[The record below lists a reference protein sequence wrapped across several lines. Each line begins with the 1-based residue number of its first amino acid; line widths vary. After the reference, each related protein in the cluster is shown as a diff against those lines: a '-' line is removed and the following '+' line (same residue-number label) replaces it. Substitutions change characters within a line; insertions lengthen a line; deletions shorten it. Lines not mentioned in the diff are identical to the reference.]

1 MPNSPVEAP
10 LSPGEGSGVSN
21 KTSPLTA
28 RATAWFATQ
37 GWSPYPFQEEAW
49 RAYLAGEDGLVN
61 AATGSGKTYS
71 LVLPVIL
78 EYLREREQPGFDAR
92 RAVGLRAVWIS
103 PIRALTKEIKDAAER
118 AAAGLGLDWEIDLR
132 TGDTTSS
139 QRAKQIRR
147 PPQILITTPESLHLL
162 LATTGYQDMFRELRV
177 LVADEWHE
185 LMGSKRGVQVE
196 LALSRLRALLPELKT
211 WGISATIG
219 NLDEAARVLFG
230 FREGKPADWTLVRSK
245 QQKKYAVKTILPA
258 DIERFPWAGRIGTV
272 LVREVLKVVDQSKTT
287 LIFTNT
293 RAQCE
298 LWYQAL
304 LDADPDL
311 AGLLGMHHS
320 AVDRTLREWVEEA
333 LHEARL
339 KVVVCT
345 SSLDLGVD
353 FRPVE
358 TIIQVGSPMGVARF
372 LQRAGRSGHQ
382 PGATSV
388 IHVVP
393 TYALELIDAAA
404 LQQAVKAMRLES
416 RQPYRRAFDVLVQY
430 LVTLSVSG
438 GFRPEEIYP
447 EILTT
452 HAYHD
457 VTPEEWQWCLDFIR
471 TGGEALAAY
480 PEHHRVG
487 VTEDGRYVIQN
498 KQLATRHRMSIGTI
512 VSDSTLRVK
521 YRSGGNIGNISE
533 RFISSLKKGDVFT
546 FSGKVLEVVSISGM
560 EVRVKA
566 SKAKRARTPS
576 WAGGRLPLSAELS
589 LQIREQLDH
598 VHAGEYPSPEL
609 RKVRPLMELQARRSH
624 IPANDELLVEYF
636 HDREGWHLLV
646 YPFEGRFIHE
656 GISTLL
662 AYRLS
667 QRLPI
672 SFSIA
677 VNDYGFE
684 LVSDQEI
691 PVEKLFTE
699 ALFTTEGLRED
710 IRQSAN
716 AVEMANRKFREIAV
730 VAGLVFTGYP
740 HQRKKDRHLQSSSQL
755 FFQVYSDYEPDNL
768 LLRQAYEEVLQFELE
783 ETRLRRTLERIQ
795 QQTIIVSRT
804 KNFSV
809 LAFPIIVTR
818 MRQKLSSESLKDRI
832 EKMKL
837 RLIR

>member
-1 MPNSPVEAP
+1 MHPQIPQGN
-10 LSPGEGSGVSN
+10 
-21 KTSPLTA
+21 
-28 RATAWFATQ
+28 AWFATQ
-37 GWSPYPFQEEAW
+37 NWRPYPFQLAAW
-49 RAYLAGEDGLVN
+49 EAYLTGKDGLVN

-71 LVLPVIL
+71 LIVPIML
-78 EYLREREQPGFDAR
+78 EYLAEQAAGTQDAKGGTKR
-92 RAVGLRAVWIS
+92 PGLRAVWIS
-103 PIRALTKEIKDAAER
+103 PIRALTKEIRDAAMR
-118 AAAGLGLDWEIDLR
+118 AAEGLGLDWDIELR
-132 TGDTTSS
+132 TGDTSS
-139 QRAKQIRR
+139 YSRAKQLRK

-162 LATTGYQDMFRELRV
+162 LATNGYQDFFAELKV

-196 LALSRLRALLPELKT
+196 LALSRLRAINPSLKT

-219 NLDEAARVLFG
+219 NLEQAAEVVFG
-230 FREGKPADWTLVRSK
+230 FRDGQPAPWELIRSR
-245 QQKKYAVKTILPA
+245 QKKAYAIKTILPP
-258 DIERFPWAGRIGTV
+258 DINKFPWAGRLGTV
-272 LVREVLKVVDQSKTT
+272 LVGEVLQIVNASQTT

-304 LDADPDL
+304 LEADPDL

-320 AVDRTLREWVEEA
+320 AVDRSLREWVEEA
-333 LHEARL
+333 LHEAKL

-382 PGATSV
+382 PGATST
-388 IHVVP
+388 IHLVP
-393 TYALELIDAAA
+393 THALELVDAAA
-404 LQQAVKAMRLES
+404 LQRAVADQRIES

-438 GFRPEEIYP
+438 GFYP
-447 EILTT
+447 EVVYAQIKTT
-452 HAYHD
+452 HAYAEI
-457 VTPEEWQWCLDFIR
+457 TPEEWQWCLDFIR
-471 TGGEALAAY
+471 TGGQSMEAY

-487 VTEDGRYVIQN
+487 VTADGRYVIQN
-498 KQLATRHRMSIGTI
+498 KQLATRQRMSIGTI
-512 VSDSTLRVK
+512 VGDSTLLVK
-521 YRSGGNIGNISE
+521 YRSGGKIGSISE

-546 FSGKVLEVVSISGM
+546 FSGRVLEVVNITGM
-560 EVRVKA
+560 EVKVKA
-566 SKAKRARTPS
+566 SRKKRARTPS
-576 WAGGRLPLSAELS
+576 WSGGRMPLSAELS
-589 LQIREQLDH
+589 REIRQQMALI
-598 VHAGEYPSPEL
+598 HAENYASAEL
-609 RKVRPLMELQARRSH
+609 KAVRPLLELQAKRSH
-624 IPANDELLVEYF
+624 IPGADELLVEYYQ
-636 HDREGWHLLV
+636 DREGYHLIV

-662 AYRLS
+662 AWRLS

-691 PVEKLFTE
+691 DVEGLLSPDLFSTDN
-699 ALFTTEGLRED
+699 LRED

-716 AVEMANRKFREIAV
+716 AVEMANRRFREIAV
-730 VAGLVFTGYP
+730 IAGLVFTGFP
-740 HQRKKDRHLQSSSQL
+740 KARKKDRHLQSSAQL

-768 LLRQAYEEVLQFELE
+768 LLRQAYNEVLQFQLE
-783 ETRLRRTLERIQ
+783 ETRLRETLRRIQ
-795 QQTIIVSRT
+795 RQKLVVKRPGRFT
-804 KNFSV
+804 V
-809 LAFPIIVTR
+809 LAFPLIVDR
-818 MRQKLSSESLKDRI
+818 LREKVSSEKLKDRI

-837 RLIR
+837 RLVR

>member
-1 MPNSPVEAP
+1 MKQ
-10 LSPGEGSGVSN
+10 LLEGG
-21 KTSPLTA
+21 K
-28 RATAWFATQ
+28 AWFKTN
-37 GWSPYPFQEEAW
+37 GWKPYPFQTSAW
-49 RAYLAGEDGLVN
+49 KAYLEGKNGLVN

-71 LVLPVIL
+71 LIVPIML
-78 EYLREREQPGFDAR
+78 EYLAEQNNSGAAAGAKEGTKKRGKHKDEI
-92 RAVGLRAVWIS
+92 GLRAIWIS
-103 PIRALTKEIKDAAER
+103 PIRALTKEIRDAAQR
-118 AAAGLGLDWEIDLR
+118 AAEGFGLDWEIAIR
-132 TGDTTSS
+132 TGDTTSA
-139 QRAKQIRR
+139 QRAKQLRR

-162 LATTGYQDMFRELRV
+162 LATTGYESMFANLKV

-196 LALSRLRALLPELKT
+196 LGLSRLRAFLPDLKT

-219 NLDEAARVLFG
+219 NLDEAAEVLFG
-230 FREGKPADWTLVRSK
+230 RVNGEPAPWELVRSK
-245 QQKKYAVKTILPA
+245 QKKKYKVKTILPA
-258 DIERFPWAGRIGTV
+258 NIDKFPWAGRIGTV
-272 LVREVLKVVDQSKTT
+272 LVKEVLKVVNKSQTT

-304 LDADPDL
+304 LEADPDL

-320 AVDRTLREWVEEA
+320 AVDRKLREWVEEA
-333 LHEARL
+333 LHEAKL

-404 LQQAVKAMRLES
+404 LQSAVKAGRLES

-430 LVTLSVSG
+430 LVTLSISG
-438 GFRPEEIYP
+438 GFYPDTIYREIKNTY
-447 EILTT
+447 
-452 HAYHD
+452 AYAD
-457 VTPEEWQWCLDFIR
+457 VTTTEWDWCLHFIR
-471 TGGEALAAY
+471 TGGASLEAY

-487 VTEDGRYVIQN
+487 VTEDGRYVIQT
-498 KQLATRHRMSIGTI
+498 KQLATRHRMSMGTI
-512 VSDSTLRVK
+512 VGDSTLQVK
-521 YRSGGNIGNISE
+521 YRSGGKIGHISE

-546 FSGKVLEVVSISGM
+546 FSGRVLEVVSLSRM
-560 EVRVKA
+560 EVKVKS

-576 WAGGRLPLSAELS
+576 WSGGRMPLSAELS
-589 LQIREQLDH
+589 SQIREQFDLI
-598 VHAGEYPSPEL
+598 HAGAFPSPEL
-609 RKVRPLMELQARRSH
+609 KKVKPLMELQSRRSH
-624 IPANDELLVEYF
+624 IPGRDELLVEYF
-636 HDREGWHLLV
+636 KDREGYHLV
-646 YPFEGRFIHE
+646 IYPFEGRFIHE
-656 GISTLL
+656 GISSLL
-662 AYRLS
+662 AWRLS
-667 QRLPI
+667 QKFPI

-691 PVEKLFTE
+691 AVEELMTTDLFSAENLT
-699 ALFTTEGLRED
+699 ED

-716 AVEMANRKFREIAV
+716 AIEMANRKFREIAV

-740 HQRKKDRHLQSSSQL
+740 NARKRDRHLQSSSQL

-783 ETRLRRTLERIQ
+783 ETRLRETLARIAAQ
-795 QQTIIVSRT
+795 DIVVSRL
-804 KNFSV
+804 NRFSV
-809 LAFPIIVTR
+809 LAFPIIVDR
-818 MRQKLSSESLKDRI
+818 MRQKVSSEKLTDRI

-837 RLIR
+837 RLVR

>member
-1 MPNSPVEAP
+1 MTDPKFIK
-10 LSPGEGSGVSN
+10 PG
-21 KTSPLTA
+21 K
-28 RATAWFATQ
+28 AWFDKQ
-37 GWSPYPFQEEAW
+37 GYSPYPFQTAAW
-49 RAYLAGEDGLVN
+49 KAYLAGKNGLVN
-61 AATGSGKTYS
+61 AATGSGKTYA
-71 LVLPVIL
+71 LIVPIML
-78 EYLREREQPGFDAR
+78 EYLAEQEQVGADAGAEKR
-92 RAVGLRAVWIS
+92 TKKRGGKASSPGLRAIWIT
-103 PIRALTKEIKDAAER
+103 PIRALAKEIRDAAER
-118 AAAGLGLDWEIDLR
+118 AAAGLDLDWKIGLR
-132 TGDTTSS
+132 TGDTTSA
-139 QRAKQIRR
+139 QRAKQLRQ

-162 LATTGYQDMFRELRV
+162 LASNGYEKLFADLRV

-196 LALSRLRALLPELKT
+196 LALSRLRTINPELKT

-230 FREGKPADWTLVRSK
+230 FHDGKPAEWELIRSK
-245 QQKKYAVKTILPA
+245 QKKKYQVKTILPTN
-258 DIERFPWAGRIGTV
+258 IEKFPWAGRIGTV
-272 LVREVLKVVDQSKTT
+272 LVKEVLKVINASQTT

-304 LDADPDL
+304 LEADPEL

-320 AVDRTLREWVEEA
+320 AVDRKLREWVENS

-358 TIIQVGSPMGVARF
+358 TIIQIGSPMGVARF

-393 TYALELIDAAA
+393 TYALELIDTAA
-404 LQQAVKAMRLES
+404 LQQAVKELRLES
-416 RQPYRRAFDVLVQY
+416 RQPYRRAFDVLTQY

-438 GFRPEEIYP
+438 GFYPDDIYP
-447 EILTT
+447 EIKNT
-452 HAYHD
+452 HAYQD
-457 VTPEEWQWCLDFIR
+457 LSPKEWAWCLSFVR
-471 TGGEALAAY
+471 TGGDSLAAY
-480 PEHHRVG
+480 PEHQRVG
-487 VTEDGRYVIQN
+487 VTDDGRYVIQT

-512 VSDSTLRVK
+512 VSDSTLQVK
-521 YRSGGNIGNISE
+521 YRSGGNIGSISE

-546 FSGKVLEVVSISGM
+546 FSGKVLEVVSLNGM
-560 EVRVKA
+560 EVRVKK
-566 SKAKRARTPS
+566 SKKKRARTPS
-576 WAGGRLPLSAELS
+576 WSGGRMPLSAELS
-589 LQIREQLDH
+589 RQIRQQLTLI
-598 VHAGEYPSPEL
+598 HAGDYPSPEL
-609 RKVRPLMELQARRSH
+609 KKVRPLMELQAKRSH
-624 IPANDELLVEYF
+624 VPGNDELLVEYY
-636 HDREGWHLLV
+636 HDREGYHLLV

-656 GISTLL
+656 GISTLM
-662 AYRLS
+662 AWRLS
-667 QRLPI
+667 QQLPI

-691 PVEKLFTE
+691 PVEELITTDLFSTE
-699 ALFTTEGLRED
+699 SLRED
-710 IRQSAN
+710 IRSSAN

-740 HQRKKDRHLQSSSQL
+740 NARKKDRHLQSSSQL
-755 FFQVYSDYEPDNL
+755 FFKVYSEYEPDNL

-783 ETRLRRTLERIQ
+783 ETRLRETLHRIAKQ
-795 QQTIIVSRT
+795 KIVISRT
-804 KNFSV
+804 RGFSV
-809 LAFPIIVTR
+809 FAFPIIVNR
-818 MRQKLSSESLKDRI
+818 MREKVSSETLKDRI

-837 RLIR
+837 KLVR